1 MIKFHKIIEICNEY
15 LLFKWVLLERLCHS
29 DIFWSPFIHFLH
41 AHPQPLTGRQVLS
54 KRTTGNPKRQ
64 IGMNDRK
71 DATV

>member
-1 MIKFHKIIEICNEY
+1 MIILKIPIEHY
-15 LLFKWVLLERLCHS
+15 LFKWVLLEGLGHS
-29 DIFWSPFIHFLH
+29 DVFWSLFIHFLH

-71 DATV
+71 DATM